1 VKEVSTVREIRYARS
16 GAGEAGAAAATS
28 ASVALSVEGG
38 EGRGLAVSF
47 AARRSRPKELERRA
61 AARAAETAS
70 GLPGELR
77 RRLLV
82 EVGEVRSVLEA
93 QERYET
99 RETRET
105 RQSRERAGGGDRVL
119 FARRYE
125 VASCRGTVLGIR
137 DGPAGSGG
145 SFLRSRARSAGS
157 GGSPAPAPFP
167 SPWAGTMATGDLAAE
182 LPLVLTPSAVLA
194 LVSYALEVAGD
205 HVAREAPA
213 ELARLTVIDTAS
225 SPYPP
230 QHHPFE
236 GDGTPAAD
244 RPLLEDGRWR
254 DRELHAGEGVD
265 PLFFL
270 LTRPDRALRPLAA
283 ATHFNRRNLEVRWGG
298 EASAPA
304 PAVSVDSWRVRV
316 GPRAGI
322 VPFHAEL
329 AQVEADGT
337 RRAVEAPV
345 ALALDPWE
353 VLARVLGE
361 CGPPAPAVDED
372 PIEGASYGTAPALA
386 TSLTLAELLAA
397 SQGP

>member
-1 VKEVSTVREIRYARS
+1 VKEPSTVREIRYARAS
-16 GAGEAGAAAATS
+16 AGAAAATS
-28 ASVALSVEGG
+28 ASVALSVESE

-47 AARRSRPKELERRA
+47 AARRSRPLALERQA

-82 EVGEVRSVLEA
+82 EVGEVRSALETP
-93 QERYET
+93 ET
-99 RETRET
+99 RETPE
-105 RQSRERAGGGDRVL
+105 EAGGEDRLL

-137 DGPAGSGG
+137 DSPAGAGG
-145 SFLRSRARSAGS
+145 SFPS
-157 GGSPAPAPFP
+157 GPFR
-167 SPWAGTMATGDLAAE
+167 SPWAGTMAAGELAAE
-182 LPLVLTPSAVLA
+182 LPLVLGPSAVLA

-205 HVAREAPA
+205 DAARQGPA
-213 ELARLTVIDTAS
+213 EPPRLTVIDTAS

-236 GDGTPAAD
+236 GDGTPSAD

-298 EASAPA
+298 EAPAPA
-304 PAVSVDSWRVRV
+304 PAVLVDSWRVRV

-329 AQVEADGT
+329 ALVEADGT
-337 RRAVEAPV
+337 RWAVDAPV

-353 VLARVLGE
+353 VLARVLGG

-372 PIEGASYGTAPALA
+372 PIEGASYGNAPALA
-386 TSLTLAELLAA
+386 TSLTLAELLAERRRP
-397 SQGP
+397 SKSP